1 MCGGVGRSVR
11 RPLKALIRVVGG
23 GAVVTVRGQSSHWG
37 EGREGGSEGGGRQEW
52 RLHWPGLWG
61 HKMVTCGAR
70 RALVQQLAVTVTVWT
85 NSPNCSLY
93 WGTGEKAV
101 WLP

>member
-23 GAVVTVRGQSSHWG
+23 GAIVTVRGQSSHWG

-61 HKMVTCGAR
+61 HKMVTWGEESNGTA
-70 RALVQQLAVTVTVWT
+70 AVTVSVWT
-85 NSPNCSLY
+85 NSPNWSLY